1 MQTKFASFV
10 LLLGLLTACGG
21 LGRPVPA
28 GEEACIGEECDS
40 GSGVACLDDNDC
52 LPGESCVDEVCVG
65 GEGSGESGTGGSDD
79 GPVSCQTTND
89 CPFGEFCDLG
99 SGTCVGCLLDEHCE
113 SGEVCLSN
121 KECGVAGQDGCAT
134 NADCPA
140 SLVCD
145 SSSAACV
152 ECVTASDCSIGESCI
167 AQRCV
172 DDGQGGGAAA
182 CSSDADCSVYG
193 QICDPVSL
201 TCAPCTTDEQCGI
214 GYACSAGI
222 CVNDSGTG
230 GGTGGGGAGGCDPL
244 LEMEDCDGTCVSI
257 LIGTLFIGD
266 GACDGAYPVNFNCA
280 EYSYDGGDCSAAGG
294 GSTDTGGT
302 DAGSGTNTEYT
313 CNESSFSA
321 QTASASN
328 ANQAVV
334 YSALSVS
341 ATPANYF
348 AIEVFQSATF
358 NGPTSPGTYT
368 LSASDNYADCGLC
381 VLYQTN
387 CNLET
392 GSCEKFYFARGGSVT
407 FSSLPPS
414 QADTISG
421 TISGLQLEEV
431 TINADTFVSTPVP
444 GGVGICMDTVT
455 FSATVESGMC
465 ENTCE
470 WAGDGY
476 CDDGGSNSSFS
487 VCELGTDCADCGIR

>member
-65 GEGSGESGTGGSDD
+65 GEGSGESDTGGSDD

-99 SGTCVGCLLDEHCE
+99 SGTCVGCLLDEHCD

-193 QICDPVSL
+193 QICDPISL

-230 GGTGGGGAGGCDPL
+230 GGTGGCDPL

-302 DAGSGTNTEYT
+302 DPGSGTNTEYT

-321 QTASASN
+321 QTASATN

-334 YSALSVS
+334 YSALSAS

-381 VLYQTN
+381 VLYQTD

-392 GSCEKFYFARGGSVT
+392 GSCDTLYFARGGSVT

-444 GGVGICMDTVT
+444 GGAGICMDTVT